1 MISKR
6 KLTLAQCASMVQG
19 EYEGDAGLLISGV
32 SDIMNAGNGDITFA
46 IKNDL
51 FQLARQSPASAVI
64 VPRQIQTQEKPC
76 IRVADPV
83 LAITIL
89 HKYFTQK
96 EFVAEGVHPRAVVG
110 DGCTIPEEVTIG
122 PYCVLG
128 RGVTLGER
136 VCLHPGVALADNVI
150 LGNDCQ
156 IYPGV
161 KVYAGSKVGS
171 RVIIHAGTIIG
182 SDGYGYVL
190 NEKGEHLKRPHV
202 GKVVIEDDVEIG
214 ANCCIDRATFGETR
228 IGRGTKI
235 DNLVQIGHN
244 VAVGEDNLIVAQAGV
259 AGSSILGN
267 RVVLGGQA
275 GVAGHVHI
283 GEGAMAAAKSGVH
296 GSIPPNS
303 IIAGYPAVAREKWL
317 RISAVMNSLPDMH
330 KEIRTLRKEVES
342 LRTILKCKTDE

>member
-6 KLTLAQCASMVQG
+6 KLTLAQCAAMVQG
-19 EYEGDAGLLISGV
+19 EYEGDADLPISGV
-32 SDIMNAGNGDITFA
+32 SDAVNSEDGDITFA

-51 FQLARQSPASAVI
+51 LQLAQQSQASAVI
-64 VPRQIQTQEKPC
+64 VPRRFPTLVKPC

-83 LAITIL
+83 LAITLL
-89 HKYFTQK
+89 HQYFIKK
-96 EFVAEGVHPRAVVG
+96 EFVAEGVHLTAVVG
-110 DGCTIPEEVTIG
+110 EDCSIPEEVTIG

-136 VCLHPGVALADNVI
+136 VCLHPGVVLADDVA
-150 LGNDCQ
+150 LGGDCE

-161 KVYAGSKVGS
+161 KVYAGSKLGC
-171 RVIIHAGTIIG
+171 RVVIHAGTVIG
-182 SDGYGYVL
+182 SDGYGYVS
-190 NEKGEHLKRPHV
+190 NEKGDHLKRPHV

-228 IGRGTKI
+228 IRRGTKI

-244 VAVGEDNLIVAQAGV
+244 VEVGEDNLLVAQVGI

-267 RVVLGGQA
+267 RVVLGGQT
-275 GVAGHVHI
+275 GVAGHARI
-283 GEGAMAAAKSGVH
+283 GDGAMAAAKSGIH
-296 GSIPPNS
+296 GSIPPNA
-303 IIAGYPAVAREKWL
+303 IMAGYPAVGREKWL

-330 KEIRTLRKEVES
+330 KEIR
-342 LRTILKCKTDE
+342 ILKKEIEALQSILERKNDE